1 MSWEKTGTSKVVCP
15 CGCGKIYQTHYENDW
30 LSHESGPVIIDC
42 EVCSK
47 KYKIE
52 SKYFCPKPYHDYTIY
67 YLTPIDYPDYVKTTG
82 ADIVYGERK
91 NLEDIDFYI
100 YLIEHY
106 TLKSLAE
113 AYQEYSEKGY
123 SASVSKEAKGIRGL
137 YREKYGKVKI
147 KLVLE
152 EILKA
157 MVNYNNHIGNYINR
171 TAEDDKEKEEYNT
184 YLKTKREHQI
194 KLDI

>member
-1 MSWEKTGTSKVVCP
+1 MSWEEMGMRKIKCP
-15 CGCGKIYQTHYENDW
+15 CRCGSIYQKHFMDDWNRCRND
-30 LSHESGPVIIDC
+30 EPIIDC
-42 EVCSK
+42 AVCEK

-52 SKYFCPKPYHDYTIY
+52 SEYFDRKPYHNYTIY
-67 YLTPIDYPDYVKTTG
+67 YLIPKDYPDYVKTTG
-82 ADIVYGERK
+82 ADIVYGECK
-91 NLEDIDFYI
+91 KLEDIDFYI

-106 TLKSLAE
+106 EFKSLAE
-113 AYQEYSEKGY
+113 TYQEYSEKGY
-123 SASVSKEAKGIRGL
+123 SASVSKEAKGIQRL

-157 MVNYNNHIGNYINR
+157 MINYKSYIGNYINR
-171 TAEDDKEKEEYNT
+171 KAEDDKEKEEHDA
-184 YLKTKREHQI
+184 YLKIKKEHQI